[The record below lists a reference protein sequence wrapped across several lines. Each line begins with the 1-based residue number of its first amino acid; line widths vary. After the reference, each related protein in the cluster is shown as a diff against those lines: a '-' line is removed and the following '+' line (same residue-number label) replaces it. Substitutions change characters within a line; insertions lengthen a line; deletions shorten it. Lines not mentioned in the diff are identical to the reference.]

1 MSRQEERCDDGN
13 ACDDSTDG
21 KCNARTV
28 GDRGG
33 MVSIPKW

>member
-1 MSRQEERCDDGN
+1 MSRQEERRDDGN

-21 KCNARTV
+21 ECSV
-28 GDRGG
+28 CLFV